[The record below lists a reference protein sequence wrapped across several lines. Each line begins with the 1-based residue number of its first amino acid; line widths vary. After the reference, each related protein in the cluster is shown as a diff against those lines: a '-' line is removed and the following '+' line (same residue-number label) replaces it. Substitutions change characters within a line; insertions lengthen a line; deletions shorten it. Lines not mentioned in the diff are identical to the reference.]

1 MMTARRW
8 AAVLACVLAVGASA
22 SAQDKGNTRAQG
34 KVLDEQGKPMQDV
47 IVAAVKEGFDKPFQ
61 QTKTNNKG
69 EWRITDLAA
78 GPWKFYFGGKE
89 GLEEKAIDVS
99 VSERGNVT
107 VPDVTLGKP
116 VDHQAL
122 LNAELQRA
130 AEMMKTRQ
138 PGEARTIYE
147 GILAKYPTI
156 QQEFRAQLHGAIAQ
170 SYLAENAAPKALEQ
184 LKQAIALDPSNTDL
198 QVVYGEVLLQSGQQ
212 EEAKK
217 VLLAAD
223 MTKVKDPFPY
233 INIVISQINDQQ
245 IDEALALLGKLTAQF
260 PSENSLYYYR
270 GRAHLAAKKL
280 DEARQDLEKFVAGAP
295 ADARELPDA
304 RKILEQLKQAK

>member
-198 QVVYGEVLLQSGQQ
+198 QVVYG
-212 EEAKK
+212 
-217 VLLAAD
+217 
-223 MTKVKDPFPY
+223 
-233 INIVISQINDQQ
+233 
-245 IDEALALLGKLTAQF
+245 
-260 PSENSLYYYR
+260 
-270 GRAHLAAKKL
+270 
-280 DEARQDLEKFVAGAP
+280 
-295 ADARELPDA
+295 
-304 RKILEQLKQAK
+304 

>member
-1 MMTARRW
+1 MMTARSW
-8 AAVLACVLAVGASA
+8 AGVLACVLAFGASA

-34 KVLDEQGKPMQDV
+34 KVLDEQGKPMQDA

-61 QTKTNNKG
+61 QTKTNDKG
-69 EWRITDLAA
+69 EWRINDLAA
-78 GPWKFYFGGKE
+78 GAWKFYFGGKE

-99 VSERGNVT
+99 VAERGSVT

-116 VDHQAL
+116 VDHQAV

-138 PGEARTIYE
+138 PGEARRIYE

-156 QQEFRAQLHGAIAQ
+156 QQDFKAQLYGAIAQ

-184 LKQAIALDPSNTDL
+184 LKQAIEIDPQNTDL
-198 QVVYGEVLLQSGQQ
+198 QMVYGEVLLQSGQQ

-223 MTKVKDPFPY
+223 ITKVKDPFPY

-260 PSENSLYYYR
+260 PNENSLYYYR
-270 GRAHLAAKKL
+270 ARAHLAAKKL
-280 DEARQDLEKFVAGAP
+280 DEAQQDLEKFVAAAP